1 MNGKCDIKEIT
12 EKEAKAIFDSQIT
25 PRSKYT
31 PEGLF
36 FVRDEDTITG
46 IDNLYGHAWTERFK
60 DLDTCKIWLE
70 GSMTV
75 EETEEIMRRKR
86 EG

>member
-46 IDNLYGHAWTERFK
+46 IDNLYGHA
-60 DLDTCKIWLE
+60 
-70 GSMTV
+70 
-75 EETEEIMRRKR
+75 
-86 EG
+86 